1 MGGLIFSHFFH
12 FSMKLVPNFLLTK
25 NRKGMNFHF
34 QMLKFANQMKLK
46 CISNKKNVY
55 ENSNKVAGIIF
66 FFVKGRLM
74 NNEKRKRI
82 IYHVNINYES
92 TV

>member
-1 MGGLIFSHFFH
+1 
-12 FSMKLVPNFLLTK
+12 
-25 NRKGMNFHF
+25 MN
-34 QMLKFANQMKLK
+34 LK
-46 CISNKKNVY
+46 CISNNKNVY

>member
-1 MGGLIFSHFFH
+1 
-12 FSMKLVPNFLLTK
+12 MKLYFK
-25 NRKGMNFHF
+25 Y
-34 QMLKFANQMKLK
+34 
-46 CISNKKNVY
+46 KNVY

-66 FFVKGRLM
+66 FFVKGLLM